1 MLYPIPYIAI
11 CAILGVLSI
20 LIHQHP
26 DDKDYCRKLTMAG
39 MVACVVFLGFRGFVF
54 HDWYIYYPEF
64 EKLSFY
70 DIQKYEIGSK
80 REIGWLCFQW
90 ICKSIFDNYHFMIFV
105 HSVITLSLLYRFL
118 NRYTQNILLG
128 IIIYLIFDGFTL
140 SINLL
145 RNSFA
150 IMIFLNALPYL
161 YERRP
166 LQYVGLCLLAM
177 SFHFS
182 AFFYLPLYFF
192 LHRNT
197 NRWVFA
203 SIYLVGFF
211 IYIANIPIFL
221 TAIRLLGYE
230 NDFLTD
236 KIEAYSN
243 LSISLKISIGLLER
257 LMTGILIFCY
267 YDKLKSLNKEN
278 VMFINTFIIYI
289 LSVFLISEFSEI
301 SKRISIIFVFCYW
314 VIWIYLIKCFYYSN
328 NRKLFITFV
337 VLYGILKIAAPIRN
351 QPVCEYDNI
360 LLGGIKSYQE
370 RKYTFD
376 RTFDS
381 DN

>member
-166 LQYVGLCLLAM
+166 L
-177 SFHFS
+177 
-182 AFFYLPLYFF
+182 
-192 LHRNT
+192 
-197 NRWVFA
+197 
-203 SIYLVGFF
+203 
-211 IYIANIPIFL
+211 
-221 TAIRLLGYE
+221 
-230 NDFLTD
+230 
-236 KIEAYSN
+236 
-243 LSISLKISIGLLER
+243 
-257 LMTGILIFCY
+257 
-267 YDKLKSLNKEN
+267 
-278 VMFINTFIIYI
+278 
-289 LSVFLISEFSEI
+289 
-301 SKRISIIFVFCYW
+301 
-314 VIWIYLIKCFYYSN
+314 
-328 NRKLFITFV
+328 
-337 VLYGILKIAAPIRN
+337 
-351 QPVCEYDNI
+351 
-360 LLGGIKSYQE
+360 
-370 RKYTFD
+370 
-376 RTFDS
+376 
-381 DN
+381 